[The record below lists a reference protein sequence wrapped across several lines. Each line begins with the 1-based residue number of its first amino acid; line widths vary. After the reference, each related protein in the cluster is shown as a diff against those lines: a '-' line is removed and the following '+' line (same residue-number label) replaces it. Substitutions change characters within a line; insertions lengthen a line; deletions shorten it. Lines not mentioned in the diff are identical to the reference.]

1 MIRAFYSG
9 SLGLKAQQNA
19 VDITANNIANSETT
33 GYKQKTEK
41 FGDLLYS
48 SMLGVGINS
57 PNTTRLEVGNG
68 AAISQVQ
75 NDMTSGEF
83 QETGISTDYCIEGDG
98 FFAVKDAAGNTS
110 YTRDGSFKTVNEN
123 DAIYLEDANGRKVLD
138 NNQNPI
144 KIDNGIVSTQPG
156 VFSFA
161 DSSVLQ
167 ATGEN
172 DYIQTLL
179 SGSPIATNTPI
190 ETGYLE
196 GSNVDLTQQ
205 MTNLLTSQRS
215 FEMSSKVVQTA
226 DQIAEMA
233 NELT

>member
-48 SMLGVGINS
+48 SMVGLGINS
-57 PNTTRLEVGNG
+57 PNTTCLEVGNG

-75 NDMTSGEF
+75 NDMSSGEF
-83 QETGISTDYCIEGDG
+83 QATGVGTDYCIIGDG
-98 FFAVKDAAGNTS
+98 FFAVKDASGNTS
-110 YTRDGSFKTVNEN
+110 YTRDGSFKTTIEN
-123 DAIYLEDANGRKVLD
+123 DAIYLEDAQGRKVLD
-138 NNQNPI
+138 KKQNPI
-144 KIDNGIVSTQPG
+144 IINSGIVATQPG
-156 VFSFA
+156 VFSFTNSTA
-161 DSSVLQ
+161 LQ
-167 ATGEN
+167 AEGDN
-172 DYIQTLL
+172 NYIQTQL
-179 SGSPIATNTPI
+179 SGSQVATNTPLK
-190 ETGYLE
+190 TGYLE

-205 MTNLLTSQRS
+205 MTHLLMSQRS
-215 FEMSSKVVQTA
+215 FQMSSKVVQTA

-233 NELT
+233 NQLR